1 MQSDPVAERVAEI
14 ERWAFGSM
22 TRGIDAQGDAHFL
35 LAQLEAAQ
43 AREQRLRAALQ
54 QAAKTL
60 QQVVCEW
67 EREEAGLDLSDLEG
81 EIAVALAALEHTEVQ
96 P

>member
-1 MQSDPVAERVAEI
+1 MQSDPVAEI
-14 ERWAFGSM
+14 EALVDGHMLNDFVVNQAQVRW
-22 TRGIDAQGDAHFL
+22 L

-60 QQVVCEW
+60 QQVVREW
-67 EREEAGLDLSDLEG
+67 EGEEAGLDLSDLEG